1 MGEEV
6 IKAKKVKITRS
17 IKDSFVFHT
26 QRFYSFMKKSRGYLK
41 RFLNWVKKH
50 IKYGIQCTE
59 YGLNQMKCR
68 TLGGLTKV
76 ISMKNW
82 KRIPPFLRKRWTK
95 TTSTTSL
102 YFRDIVG
109 K

>member
-1 MGEEV
+1 VVEEV
-6 IKAKKVKITRS
+6 IKAKKVKTSRS

-26 QRFYSFMKKSRGYLK
+26 QRFYSFMKKSRGYVK
-41 RFLNWVKKH
+41 IFLNWVMKH
-50 IKYGIQCTE
+50 IKYGIQCSK

-68 TLGGLTKV
+68 TLGGLTKL

-82 KRIPPFLRKRWTK
+82 KRIPSFLRNRWTITTL
-95 TTSTTSL
+95 TTSV
-102 YFRDIVG
+102 YYRNVVG